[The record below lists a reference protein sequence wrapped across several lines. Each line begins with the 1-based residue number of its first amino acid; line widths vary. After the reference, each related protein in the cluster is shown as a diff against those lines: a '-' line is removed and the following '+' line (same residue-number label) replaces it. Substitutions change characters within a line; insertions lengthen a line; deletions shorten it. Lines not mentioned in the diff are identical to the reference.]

1 MTQCDD
7 RGMLLHYPWPQ
18 KGGARSDHREGIGL
32 SFGTRRWQ
40 ELEEIIT
47 HLAGLAWSRVGRTA
61 TRMESAQPTR
71 LLAESGLLFDYCDIP
86 IPGDQ
91 RVPLRFTFF
100 WIVANLWEDGN
111 FEVAC
116 TERDPGIT
124 K

>member
-1 MTQCDD
+1 LRIHADTAFRIHFSTDD
-7 RGMLLHYPWPQ
+7 W
-18 KGGARSDHREGIGL
+18 A
-32 SFGTRRWQ
+32 
-40 ELEEIIT
+40 
-47 HLAGLAWSRVGRTA
+47 TA
-61 TRMESAQPTR
+61 TDIDSTSTN
-71 LLAESGLLFDYCDIP
+71 LGIDYCDIP

-100 WIVANLWEDGN
+100 WIVANLWEVGN